1 MGEERRGKKG
11 SMAIKKNPCG
21 DETFYLEYSAGHTNL
36 HMFITFHRTP
46 YGLNCVSPQ
55 SAKRYPN
62 ILILDI
68 LTPKTSDYEVI

>member
-21 DETFYLEYSAGHTNL
+21 DETFYLECSAGHTNL